1 MTETTKGHIGEG
13 LWVEIEYDYEP
24 PDKDTGW
31 REQYE
36 ICAVKHGGID
46 IRDALSTEALETI
59 TKGCKKHR
67 ETEAAYADIGWKNHE
82 Y

>member
-1 MTETTKGHIGEG
+1 MTETTTGNIGEG

-24 PDKDTGW
+24 PDKDADW